1 MQPSLRRLSRVKLP
15 FATARRLG
23 VPPTVVSSGLRK
35 KERVFSTLAPR
46 WQAVETSAVAERI
59 DASHTPKKSLIEAL
73 PPSCPGCGA
82 PSQTVAPDLAGYYSA
97 DMSHVK
103 AYLRHDQEHEQP
115 NKREDDIY
123 AAAVANLDPSLR
135 EQLGV
140 TESTETPPKSEAA
153 LPLCNR
159 CHRLINHREGVPID
173 HPSIQAIRAMI
184 QESPHKRNHI
194 YHVVDAAD
202 FPMSVIPDIT
212 RALDIAPLRSRGRRA
227 SKRNWFDGKHTN
239 VEFIITRADL
249 LVPQEDMSRKL
260 MAYIIEVLREK
271 IGREYRDNVR
281 LGNVHLVSAQRGW
294 WTPAIKQK
302 ILKRGGASWFVG
314 KVNVGKS
321 SLFEVVFPKGQKD
334 YVDIEQVRKQ
344 AEKEKKAS
352 WDSSNSMTQKERED
366 AEFEA
371 KFLADPEDILKEE
384 AEESK
389 SETEEEAEQPVET
402 SVSEDLP
409 VNEETIEKD
418 FDQFSKEVGDQ
429 ESTQEDPNSKSE
441 EHPQDPTASEA
452 FLAETPSQDGALDEA
467 AQESIDLEDSF
478 STTSLLPPPQKEVDY
493 PVMPIISH
501 LPGTTASPIR
511 IPFARG
517 RGELIDLPGLDR
529 NSMDQYVAPQHRS
542 KLLLK
547 SRKKTERIV
556 LKPHESLV
564 LGGGLVRITPATE
577 DLIYLVHPFVELPWH
592 KSSTEKAVARERGEI
607 ENARSGIVNWA
618 DEKARSE
625 VRSAGVV
632 SLSHDVTKA
641 AAGPLARKDV
651 VGLKAINL
659 PFVVWAVDVLIEGL
673 GWVEVTAQTRRFKR
687 RPIYA
692 SDDAAGERKTEEQPQ
707 TKHEVEVHEDAKPDD
722 QANTNEPPSPETN
735 EEASP
740 WSTTAEESSSQFDS
754 STFDPRVVPF
764 PQIQVFSPYGA
775 CIGSRQS
782 LMGSILN
789 APRKAKVKERPRQ
802 SMKAVKARR
811 PKGTQ
816 PGEAPDTVARGVRR

>member
-59 DASHTPKKSLIEAL
+59 DTSHTPKKSLIEAL

-402 SVSEDLP
+402 S
-409 VNEETIEKD
+409 
-418 FDQFSKEVGDQ
+418 
-429 ESTQEDPNSKSE
+429 
-441 EHPQDPTASEA
+441 
-452 FLAETPSQDGALDEA
+452 
-467 AQESIDLEDSF
+467 ESIDLEDSF